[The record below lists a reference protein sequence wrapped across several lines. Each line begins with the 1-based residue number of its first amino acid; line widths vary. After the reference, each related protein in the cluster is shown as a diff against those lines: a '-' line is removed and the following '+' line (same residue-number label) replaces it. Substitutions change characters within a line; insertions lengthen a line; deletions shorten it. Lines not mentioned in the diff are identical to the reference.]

1 MPFDRLTLISH
12 SGSSDCVGGIIGE
25 DIGGNMAVVG
35 DEFMKN
41 VYSVFDF
48 DKKAVG
54 FAAIGN

>member
-1 MPFDRLTLISH
+1 M
-12 SGSSDCVGGIIGE
+12 GGIIGE